1 MKENHVKSVDSKYG
15 SIPSSSL
22 RKYRKSIIDKVW
34 LLIPLKEEG
43 CATLDSY
50 IERTNRELSGMMNC
64 LVNHEEY
71 ILTVMC
77 LLENLKTE
85 DDFDIYKH
93 DVFRCCEL
101 IKKAIGGES
110 NV

>member
-1 MKENHVKSVDSKYG
+1 METKYG
-15 SIPSSSL
+15 NIPSSSFE
-22 RKYRKSIIDKVW
+22 KYRKSMIDKIW

-50 IERTNRELSGMMNC
+50 IERVNRELSGMMNC

-71 ILTVMC
+71 IMTVMC

-85 DDFDIYKH
+85 ENFKTYKH

-101 IKKAIGGES
+101 IKSAIGGEAD
-110 NV
+110 V